1 MLMWVM
7 SDRAIPKSYRTMQG
21 FGVNTYTLINK
32 SGDRFFVKFHFDPE
46 LGVDSLTWDEALK
59 ISGQDPDFH
68 RKDLEAAIKSGAFPK
83 WNFSIQVIPD
93 ANEHDFE
100 FDILDATKLW
110 PEELVPKISI
120 GEIVLNRVVD
130 EYFTETEQVA
140 FCTAHVIPGVG
151 FSDDPLL
158 QGRNFSYFDTQITR
172 LGPNWQELPINRP
185 VCPVMNFHRD
195 GAMRH
200 KISKGP
206 NYWPNRFEAVPPVG
220 ETFKSQG
227 HVTEYPQ
234 RMHGVKRRVRTA
246 KFQEHF
252 SQAQLFYNSLC
263 PHEKQHVIDALS
275 FELNKLEEM
284 DIVEKMIERFTN
296 IDLDMAQKIAMN
308 VGGTMPSAAGKANH
322 GKKSAFL
329 SQEAYKPSEPTIK
342 SRKIAILV
350 GDGFDA
356 VGYEAMKGALLAH
369 SAVPV
374 TIGTR
379 RSRVK
384 NSLGKDVQPDLH
396 FEGDRSTGYDAILIP
411 GGAHVQSLAKSGRVI
426 HWIRE
431 AFGHC
436 KTIGAFGEGV
446 DLVKAA
452 LPLTGLKFAEDGS
465 SDAVVRSYAVV
476 TARSYS
482 TESAKAD
489 LSIQDGNTGFMSN
502 FAFYVSQHRC
512 WARETDGL
520 VSQVAF

>member
-1 MLMWVM
+1 
-7 SDRAIPKSYRTMQG
+7 
-21 FGVNTYTLINK
+21 
-32 SGDRFFVKFHFDPE
+32 
-46 LGVDSLTWDEALK
+46 
-59 ISGQDPDFH
+59 
-68 RKDLEAAIKSGAFPK
+68 
-83 WNFSIQVIPD
+83 
-93 ANEHDFE
+93 
-100 FDILDATKLW
+100 
-110 PEELVPKISI
+110 
-120 GEIVLNRVVD
+120 
-130 EYFTETEQVA
+130 
-140 FCTAHVIPGVG
+140 
-151 FSDDPLL
+151 
-158 QGRNFSYFDTQITR
+158 
-172 LGPNWQELPINRP
+172 
-185 VCPVMNFHRD
+185 MNFHRD

-206 NYWPNRFEAVPPVG
+206 NYWPNRFETVPPVG

-275 FELNKLEEM
+275 FELNKFEEM
-284 DIVEKMIERFTN
+284 DIVEKMIERLTN

-329 SQEAYKPSEPTIK
+329 SQEAFKPSEPTIK

-356 VGYEAMKGALLAH
+356 VGYEAMKGAILAH

-396 FEGDRSTGYDAILIP
+396 FEGDRSTGYDALLIP

-489 LSIQDGNTGFMSN
+489 LSIQDGDTGFMSN
-502 FAFYVSQHRC
+502 FSFYLSQHRC